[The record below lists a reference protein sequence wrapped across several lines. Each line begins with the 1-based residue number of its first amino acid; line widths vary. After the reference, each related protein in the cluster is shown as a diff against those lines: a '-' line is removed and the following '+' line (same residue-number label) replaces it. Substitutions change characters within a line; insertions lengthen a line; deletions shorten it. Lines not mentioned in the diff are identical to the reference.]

1 MEYCSIAFRVLQGIL
16 KESGCGQSM
25 DEPRSEA
32 SAVRDAGKGALLVLF
47 LVTMIDMIGFGIV
60 IPFLTYL
67 VEDLTPENQI
77 ANIGLWVGVLM
88 TSYSA
93 AQFLFSPFW
102 GSLSDRIGRR
112 PVLMVGL
119 VGNTVFFTMFGLA
132 NTLALALLARF
143 LAGVFNG
150 NLAVARAYIGD
161 VSNSQQLATRMG
173 IIGAAFGLGFTF
185 GPFIGGELSNPAA
198 RWSLFQDTIF
208 DTHPY
213 LLPCAVAS
221 ILSLFSLA
229 IAYRSLP
236 ESLPLASR
244 AQSDSQP
251 WATRMVHLMRN
262 SVSMLKANHVS
273 LIIWVTMLFTFGF
286 TIMHAVFILYTEMSP
301 GNGGLGFS
309 EADNGRVFA
318 MIGITGIFTQ
328 GLLIGPLSRRFG
340 SRRLIPAASALTGL
354 GLVLVPYTQATNA
367 WSHILLVAVLIALG
381 NGIFQPSS
389 STFLTRIA
397 KSNGYELGVVMGA
410 QESLGAFARILGPL
424 TGGLV
429 WTLTASGNWPFDYHS
444 AFHLCGILMLTASI
458 LAFRLPV
465 LDDDTPTS
473 LRGEK

>member
-1 MEYCSIAFRVLQGIL
+1 MGYYKKAVVGKI
-16 KESGCGQSM
+16 M
-25 DEPRSEA
+25 DESSTE
-32 SAVRDAGKGALLVLF
+32 SSVVRDGGKGALLVLF

-67 VEDLTPENQI
+67 VEDLTPDNQI
-77 ANIGLWVGVLM
+77 ANIGLWVGLLM

-132 NTLALALLARF
+132 NSLVLALIARF

-198 RWSLFQDTIF
+198 RWEIFQNTIF
-208 DTHPY
+208 DSHPY

-221 ILSLFSLA
+221 VLSLFSLA
-229 IAYRSLP
+229 VAYRSLP
-236 ESLPLASR
+236 ESLPPELR
-244 AQSDSQP
+244 VQSEPKP
-251 WATRMVHLMRN
+251 WATQMVQITKN
-262 SVSMLKANHVS
+262 SVSMLKANNVS

-286 TIMHAVFILYTEMSP
+286 TIMHAVFILYTEMNP
-301 GNGGLGFS
+301 ANGGLAFS

-340 SRRLIPAASALTGL
+340 SRRLIPAASVLTGL
-354 GLVLVPYTQATNA
+354 GLVLVPYTQAGNA
-367 WSHILLVAVLIALG
+367 WTHILIVAVLIALG

-389 STFLTRIA
+389 SSYLTRIA

-429 WTLTASGNWPFDYHS
+429 WTLTVSQDWPFDYHT
-444 AFHLCGILMLTASI
+444 AFHLCGVMMLAAAI
-458 LAFRLPV
+458 LALRLPA
-465 LDDDTPTS
+465 LDDDDPPPQH
-473 LRGEK
+473 EAEE